1 MDTGFN
7 KILSQC
13 DSELVDTFKSI
24 GEGDYNEVNFVTFA
38 NYGLKFT
45 ARGKYG
51 YISNFNNKSGYHLGF
66 SIEGLELVEKPDDAE
81 YLNEYEDLLFLIE
94 LGYFN
99 GKLLDPSENNNGI
112 IVKDIKNL
120 QGKTIQI
127 KQDEGY
133 FACVHTADS
142 DEVAVGEIKFIEWN
156 DKSKVIR
163 FKLLIDYG
171 LCNVVVGTVKLTEDK

>member
-1 MDTGFN
+1 MGAEFN

-13 DSELVDTFKSI
+13 DKELADTFMSI
-24 GEGDYNEVNFVTFA
+24 RDDEYNEVNFVTFA
-38 NYGLKFT
+38 NYGLKFS

-51 YISNFNNKSGYHLGF
+51 YINNFNNKSGYHLGF

-99 GKLLDPSENNNGI
+99 GNLLDPAENDNGI
-112 IVKDIKNL
+112 IVKDINNL

-127 KQDEGY
+127 KQNEGY

-142 DEVAVGEIKFIEWN
+142 DEVAIGEIKFIEWN
-156 DKSKVIR
+156 DNSKIIR

-171 LCNVVVGTVKLTEDK
+171 LCNVVVGTVKLSEDK